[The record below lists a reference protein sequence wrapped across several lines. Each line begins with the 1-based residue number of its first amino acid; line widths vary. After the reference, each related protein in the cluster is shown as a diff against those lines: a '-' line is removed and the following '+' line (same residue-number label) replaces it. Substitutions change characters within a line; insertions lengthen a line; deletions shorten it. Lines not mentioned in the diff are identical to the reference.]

1 MSRAEVLEQVIK
13 QLGKVAEKGK
23 VLKDDLIE
31 EVGEYL
37 ETGTDYISRLGGR
50 DPIDTDTVVRNVFT
64 NKFNRQADLEGV
76 KYKKRDHEKR
86 QNN

>member
-31 EVGEYL
+31 EVGSIL
-37 ETGTDYISRLGGR
+37 KQVLI
-50 DPIDTDTVVRNVFT
+50 I
-64 NKFNRQADLEGV
+64 
-76 KYKKRDHEKR
+76 
-86 QNN
+86 